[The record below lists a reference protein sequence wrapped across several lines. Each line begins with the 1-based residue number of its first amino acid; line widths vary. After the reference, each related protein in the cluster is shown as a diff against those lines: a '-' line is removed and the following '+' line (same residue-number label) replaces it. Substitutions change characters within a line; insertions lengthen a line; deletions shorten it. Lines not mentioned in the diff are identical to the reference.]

1 MGLPTCLAPSLNGP
15 VAPSSGSAQ
24 AVPDSMHQPVI
35 YNVKSAE
42 TVVVDDHLAVATGDG
57 GRPLRTSTHAEDLE
71 RGRHRDS

>member
-1 MGLPTCLAPSLNGP
+1 
-15 VAPSSGSAQ
+15 
-24 AVPDSMHQPVI
+24 MHQPVI

-57 GRPLRTSTHAEDLE
+57 GRALRTSTHAEDLE